1 MILFTL
7 CCAAGCFRKRDSS
20 GVPPADPRIV
30 GSWTLQGG
38 DYPLTDEY
46 RADGTLVQH
55 VFGKTTEPMP
65 FRIEGK
71 FLVVGVKQDDGKVS
85 EDKTEFSLTGDT
97 LTFVDSP
104 TSKRVFLRQR

>member
-1 MILFTL
+1 M
-7 CCAAGCFRKRDSS
+7 
-20 GVPPADPRIV
+20 
-30 GSWTLQGG
+30 QGG